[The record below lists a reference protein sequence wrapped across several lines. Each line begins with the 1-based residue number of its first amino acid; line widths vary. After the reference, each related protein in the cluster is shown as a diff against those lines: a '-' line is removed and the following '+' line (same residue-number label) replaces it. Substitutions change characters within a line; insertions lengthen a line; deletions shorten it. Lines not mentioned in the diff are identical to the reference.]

1 VAGER
6 DIEAAVEETMVD
18 ELYERSTLSQPAL
31 LLVLLLLRSVLGPI
45 YESRVDIQRAFLAVY
60 GIIAARVVLTL
71 VGRRRRGPF
80 AAVRVRHV
88 LFGLGSTAAACGLLA
103 IQLLAL
109 RHLDATQLA
118 LFAIC
123 QAGTAAVALLSLGS
137 SPVLYLAYMLPTLL
151 PMAVFALLSRP
162 ELRTLPLMI
171 VLFATVLALMVLKE
185 HKTRTDNV
193 RLRLEIADMA
203 LRDALTGVRNRRFLT
218 ELMTLEAPRVR
229 RDPSRPLVLMMLDVD
244 HFKQIN
250 DERGH
255 EAGDRV
261 LQEIAKA
268 LTSTVRAEDVV
279 ARWGGEEFV
288 VVARAEAADAA
299 QTGARLAERLRRRVA
314 EQPFAVAG
322 GPLRRTCSIGWTLFP
337 FGELGWEQA
346 LSLAD
351 AALYRAKHTGRDRV
365 VGVLPGASVDA
376 FDPEQKTQRSP
387 DSDLDFA
394 AASSSLRI
402 LEAEPVE
409 PGVDEPSPE
418 PDAVRSLRSA

>member
-1 VAGER
+1 MAGER
-6 DIEAAVEETMVD
+6 DIEAAVEQTMVD
-18 ELYERSTLSQPAL
+18 ELYERSILSQPAL

-45 YESRVDIQRAFLAVY
+45 YEARPEIQRAFFAVY
-60 GIIAARVVLTL
+60 CVIAARVVLTL
-71 VGRRRRGPF
+71 LGRRRRGPF
-80 AAVRVRHV
+80 ASVRVRHA
-88 LFGLGSTAAACGLLA
+88 LFGLGSTAAACGLLG
-103 IQLLAL
+103 IQLVSL
-109 RHLDATQLA
+109 RHLDPTQFA

-244 HFKQIN
+244 HFKQVN

-261 LQEIAKA
+261 LEEIAGVLA
-268 LTSTVRAEDVV
+268 RTVRAEDVV
-279 ARWGGEEFV
+279 VRWGGEEFV
-288 VVARAEAADAA
+288 VVARADAKDAA
-299 QTGARLAERLRRRVA
+299 ETGALLAERIRRRVA
-314 EQPFAVAG
+314 EHPFAVAG
-322 GPLRRTCSIGWTLFP
+322 GPLNRTCSIGWTVFP
-337 FGELGWEQA
+337 FGDLRWEQA

-351 AALYRAKHTGRDRV
+351 SALYRAKRAGRDRV
-365 VGVLPGASVDA
+365 VGVLPGQAVEA
-376 FDPEQKTQRSP
+376 FEPE
-387 DSDLDFA
+387 SDLDS
-394 AASSSLRI
+394 AASSSTLRLVETAAVEDD
-402 LEAEPVE
+402 LEGA
-409 PGVDEPSPE
+409 S
-418 PDAVRSLRSA
+418 DAVRSLRSA